1 MLSVKQI
8 ELNVK
13 RNNDKI
19 VKLTKELAGL
29 KETKIKLAADLKKAK
44 EAAPKKA
51 KSKR

>member
-8 ELNVK
+8 ELNAK

-19 VKLTKELAGL
+19 AKLTKELAGL
-29 KETKIKLAADLKKAK
+29 KENKIKLASELKKAK
-44 EAAPKKA
+44 EAAPKKG